1 MLMTPRF
8 SLLIAAWLLS
18 LPAAAQSRAPA
29 ATAAPSP
36 DPEATSPSV
45 AAGDEQTPP
54 TAERASVSAQ
64 TPRTAPPES
73 ASTPRSP
80 RGSLGSATPAPSS
93 TAPGALTTGLMAQV
107 AVEGGLTSLEAGRRA
122 AATSRQAAI
131 EQQNVRS
138 AQASVDRTFYD
149 LAPRVTL
156 TASYTR
162 LSAVELPQL
171 PGIPVPTSDI
181 FPILLNNYFL
191 NAGLVVPLSTYVFS
205 TVQAIR
211 GAEAVREEAA
221 LTEQAARVQA
231 AAEARIAYYDWVR
244 AQLQVLVAQQ
254 SLQSAEAQLERV
266 QRYFAAGRVA
276 QADVPQAEAFAANT
290 ELLYQQALTAA
301 DVAEQR
307 LRTLM
312 HIPDNQP
319 LTVGEDVTA
328 EFTQGEERAS
338 VEELYR
344 EAVRGRLEIR
354 ALDKTA
360 YSLQQAVEVQ
370 NAQRLPVVEAFGN
383 VTYANPNQRVFPIT
397 DEWNATWDVGV
408 RLTWTLNNLGTANA
422 DAEQTRAQRAQV
434 VTQRQALEDS
444 LRLEILT
451 AYRALREA
459 QLSVV
464 TAERARVAAE
474 ASYES
479 RQQLYQFG
487 RATTFELIEAETSRL
502 QARLDVIQAHIAL
515 RVARVQLDHAVGR
528 DVPLIVGAQAMR

>member
-8 SLLIAAWLLS
+8 SLLVAAWLVS
-18 LPAAAQSRAPA
+18 LPTAAQPQATPNTGPAPGSRLGSTGPGQGSSRAGADVRGPEGA
-29 ATAAPSP
+29 DGPGAAPTSQPAGAMPGAGSAARP
-36 DPEATSPSV
+36 DST
-45 AAGDEQTPP
+45 AGST
-54 TAERASVSAQ
+54 
-64 TPRTAPPES
+64 TAPD
-73 ASTPRSP
+73 
-80 RGSLGSATPAPSS
+80 
-93 TAPGALTTGLMAQV
+93 ALTSDLMARL
-107 AVEGGLTSLEAGRRA
+107 AVEGGLTSIEAGRRA

-149 LAPRVTL
+149 LAPRLTL

-162 LSAVELPQL
+162 LSPIELPQL
-171 PGIPVPTSDI
+171 AGIPVETSDI

-191 NAGLVVPLSTYVFS
+191 NAGVVVPLSTYVFS

-211 GAEAVREEAA
+211 GAEAVREEAT

-231 AAEARIAYYDWVR
+231 AAEARLAYYDWVR
-244 AQLQVLVAQQ
+244 AELQVLVAQQ
-254 SLQSAEAQLERV
+254 SLQSAQAQLERV

-276 QADVPQAEAFAANT
+276 QADVPQAEAFTANT
-290 ELLYQQALTAA
+290 ELLYQQALTAS
-301 DVAEQR
+301 DVSEQR
-307 LRTLM
+307 LRTMM
-312 HIPDNQP
+312 HVPDNQP
-319 LTVGEDVTA
+319 LLVGEDVTA
-328 EFTQGEERAS
+328 EFAQGQEQATLEA
-338 VEELYR
+338 LYQ
-344 EAVRGRLEIR
+344 EAVAARLEIR

-360 YSLQQAVEVQ
+360 YSLQQAVDVQ
-370 NAQRLPVVEAFGN
+370 NAQRLPVIEAFGN

-397 DEWNATWDVGV
+397 EEWNATWDVGV
-408 RLTWTLNNLGTANA
+408 RLTWTLNSFGTASA
-422 DAEQTRAQRAQV
+422 EAEQTRAQKAQV
-434 VTQRQALEDS
+434 VSQRQALEDS

-459 QLSVV
+459 QLAVV
-464 TAERARVAAE
+464 TAGRARVAAE

-487 RATTFELIEAETSRL
+487 RATTFELIEAETARL
-502 QARLDVIQAHIAL
+502 QARLEVIQAHIAL